1 VNLAGIKLFRD
12 GSEVHTQQLQK
23 TDTGKILQI
32 IDAPRDEG
40 FYKYEVLVFD
50 TDGNSSPKSQSSFGY
65 CGEIYS
71 NYFDN
76 FDFSGTKKYIIS
88 GDWAKTKDV
97 FFSPEFSFTDSPK
110 GKYPSNLSSEF
121 VIFPFTPQKSSI
133 LKFKHIAHVHR
144 TDTAF
149 VEISSDKMKTW
160 KTLGKFNR
168 NSYPLWQDNN
178 LSKDK
183 WIIEFFRE
191 PAVLGDTVFVKFR
204 LTTDIIG
211 SDDGWYI
218 DDIEFVSILN
228 VDENLDS
235 DDQILVYPN
244 PAKDFLTID
253 FGEFEGLSNGIGIFL
268 YNHLGEMLEI
278 KNYDSM
284 PQSKFKIDI
293 RNYPSG
299 IYYLYITNRFIIFK
313 THKFIII
320 K

>member
-1 VNLAGIKLFRD
+1 
-12 GSEVHTQQLQK
+12 
-23 TDTGKILQI
+23 
-32 IDAPRDEG
+32 
-40 FYKYEVLVFD
+40 
-50 TDGNSSPKSQSSFGY
+50 
-65 CGEIYS
+65 
-71 NYFDN
+71 
-76 FDFSGTKKYIIS
+76 
-88 GDWAKTKDV
+88 
-97 FFSPEFSFTDSPK
+97 
-110 GKYPSNLSSEF
+110 
-121 VIFPFTPQKSSI
+121 
-133 LKFKHIAHVHR
+133 
-144 TDTAF
+144 
-149 VEISSDKMKTW
+149 MKTW